1 MRYLIECVLSSA
13 KDDHHVLTNMSYA
26 LPRPQSGSLQNEAT
40 IVVPFADAVIMP

>member
-13 KDDHHVLTNMSYA
+13 KDDHHVLTKYVIRFA
-26 LPRPQSGSLQNEAT
+26 ALQNEAT